1 MKPIERV
8 KKVIELHKMSVSA
21 FEKATG
27 MSNNS
32 IQTALKR
39 NSNLKDDTLN
49 SILNRFTDISAEWLL
64 TGNGSMLKSKNDDSE
79 ILKEPEAAYR
89 SEPREIDL
97 LLDKI
102 KYLEEQIQ
110 WFKNHI
116 EFLTEQLSI
125 KHVLDKQRIQDVFEK
140 MNKIEKEEEEKEE
153 KEKKQLVR

>member
-8 KKVIELHKMSVSA
+8 KKVIELNKMSVSA

-49 SILNRFTDISAEWLL
+49 SILNRFPDISAEWLL

-79 ILKEPEAAYR
+79 ILKEPEATYKT
-89 SEPREIDL
+89 EPRGIDL

-125 KHVLDKQRIQDVFEK
+125 KHALDKQRIQDVFEK
-140 MNKIEKEEEEKEE
+140 MNKIEKEEEEKE
-153 KEKKQLVR
+153 KKLVR

>member
-8 KKVIELHKMSVSA
+8 KKVIDFKEMSISA

-49 SILNRFTDISAEWLL
+49 SILIRFPDISAEWLL
-64 TGNGSMLKSKNDDSE
+64 TGNGSMLKNKTEHFDVLNESPTVYK
-79 ILKEPEAAYR
+79 KEK
-89 SEPREIDL
+89 SVVDL
-97 LLDKI
+97 LEEKI
-102 KYLEEQIQ
+102 NGQQEQIH

-125 KHVLDKQRIQDVFEK
+125 KNVMDKQRIHDVLEK
-140 MNKIEKEEEEKEE
+140 MNKIEKEA
-153 KEKKQLVR
+153 EKKLVR